1 MSRLDIKTASKAQT
15 VVDRLYKDM
24 ERRIASSPPGLCP
37 IDMSLTFL
45 QLCHAQ
51 SCGKCVPC
59 RIGLGQLSI
68 LMGQVL
74 DGTGTMLTI
83 DTIEKTARAIVASA
97 DCAIGRDAAQLV
109 LSGFEGFRDD
119 YVNHVQHHRCLASLQ
134 NPVPCVS
141 LCPAG
146 VDVPGYVALVREGRY
161 ADAVRLIRKDNP
173 MPTAC
178 AYICEHPC
186 EARCRRNMV
195 DAPVN
200 IRGLKRYAVD
210 HAGNVPNP
218 ACGEATG
225 KRVAIIGGGP
235 SGLSCAY
242 YLRLMGHSV
251 TIFEE
256 KKRLGGMLRYGI
268 PDFKL
273 DKSLIDR
280 RIAQMENEGVQFRC
294 STSIGVPDHPHG
306 IWNDSERTIDVSEL
320 LRDFS
325 VVVLAVGSETP
336 RDLQVKGRDLKGIHF
351 ALEYLPVQNKHNAS
365 EPFDEDISAK
375 DRKVLIIGG
384 GDTGSDCLGTAIR
397 QGAEK
402 VLQIDLGPKPPE
414 TYDKSMVWPNWPAVM
429 RTSTSQEE
437 GGERDYAI
445 STKEFLSDGEGRV
458 RGVKAVRLEWMK
470 DPVTGRRTFKEIP
483 DSEFEI
489 ESDLVLLAMGFLHPS
504 SPVMDAFGVQTDMR
518 GNAQAA
524 YEGKDAFRT
533 NVPKVFAAGDCRRGQ
548 SLVVRALAEGRRCA
562 EAVDKFLSDEQN

>member
-1 MSRLDIKTASKAQT
+1 MGKPTGFLEYERRVSEEIAPLERIKNFNEFHIPLPLEKQQLQGARCMACGVPFCQYGKMINGMASGCPLNNLCPEWNDLVYTGNWEQAYNRLMKTHCFPEFTSRVCPALCEAACTCNLNGDPVSTKENERAIIERAYETGLVKAQ
-15 VVDRLYKDM
+15 
-24 ERRIASSPPGLCP
+24 PP
-37 IDMSLTFL
+37 
-45 QLCHAQ
+45 
-51 SCGKCVPC
+51 K
-59 RIGLGQLSI
+59 
-68 LMGQVL
+68 
-74 DGTGTMLTI
+74 
-83 DTIEKTARAIVASA
+83 
-97 DCAIGRDAAQLV
+97 
-109 LSGFEGFRDD
+109 
-119 YVNHVQHHRCLASLQ
+119 
-134 NPVPCVS
+134 
-141 LCPAG
+141 
-146 VDVPGYVALVREGRY
+146 VR
-161 ADAVRLIRKDNP
+161 
-173 MPTAC
+173 
-178 AYICEHPC
+178 
-186 EARCRRNMV
+186 
-195 DAPVN
+195 
-200 IRGLKRYAVD
+200 
-210 HAGNVPNP
+210 
-218 ACGEATG
+218 TG
-225 KRVAIIGGGP
+225 KKVAVIGSGP
-235 SGLSCAY
+235 SGLAVAMQ
-242 YLRLMGHSV
+242 LNRRGHEV
-251 TIFEE
+251 TVFE
-256 KKRLGGMLRYGI
+256 RNDRIGGLLRYGI